1 MSAEKLPPMPKP
13 DIAQHTQEVWIDDVR
28 CTRQLGPRYTADQM
42 RAYALQARAQV
53 QGEPVYW
60 EWRHLSTHP
69 NTVDF
74 GQWSEWQR
82 VEARNPI
89 FTAEDALAE
98 FRTYIAQGYKYE
110 LRALYTTP
118 QPAQATQA
126 ASAEDMKVYD
136 SIADR
141 YFREATQAEVADE
154 QIKEAAVKAV
164 KDGKLSW
171 LGFEKDDQDKYTI
184 PVISK
189 SHYQFARAILA
200 LRPQQSGL
208 TGCNCRWDGDTQ
220 VQWCEL
226 HLAHKEAIHEWAE
239 RAKEAEKQLALRPER
254 VPMTPASR
262 DVIMA
267 TRTANADADEWPE
280 PWSYQ
285 RGWNNAEAHHFGVTT
300 KAKGDQ

>member
-1 MSAEKLPPMPKP
+1 MTDTNQLPPLPKP
-13 DIAQHTQEVWIDDVR
+13 DVAQHTQEVWIDDVR

-98 FRTYIAQGYKYE
+98 FRDYIAQGYKYE

-118 QPAQATQA
+118 QPAQAQQA

-141 YFREATQAEVADE
+141 YFREATQAEVTDE
-154 QIKEAAVKAV
+154 QILEIAEPFGEFQYGDAQGHKRI
-164 KDGKLSW
+164 D
-171 LGFEKDDQDKYTI
+171 
-184 PVISK
+184 
-189 SHYQFARAILA
+189 FARAILS
-200 LRPQQSGL
+200 Q
-208 TGCNCRWDGDTQ
+208 
-220 VQWCEL
+220 
-226 HLAHKEAIHEWAE
+226 
-239 RAKEAEKQLALRPER
+239 RPER
-254 VPMTPASR
+254 VPMTDEQWLEYLLRNANNSVLHVAAFVGESIQTRGQWVLLKPANDLR
-262 DVIMA
+262 KLVEQAYGI
-267 TRTANADADEWPE
+267 TA
-280 PWSYQ
+280 Q
-285 RGWNNAEAHHFGVTT
+285 
-300 KAKGDQ
+300 AKKEGA